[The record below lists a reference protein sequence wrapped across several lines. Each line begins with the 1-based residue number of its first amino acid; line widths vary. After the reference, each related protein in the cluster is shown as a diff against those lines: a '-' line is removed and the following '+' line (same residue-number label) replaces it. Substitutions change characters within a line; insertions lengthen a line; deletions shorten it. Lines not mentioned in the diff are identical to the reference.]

1 MHKQLKLPAHVLFRK
16 EVSLILFKNEITS
29 LSTTRHGH
37 RLTVAASLCDAPVAR
52 RATATGRQPGRMLG
66 DGLPT
71 GRYVTRASRL
81 QLIVDQTLAAQI
93 EDCFAR
99 ARSSGRAG
107 RRRAHEWK
115 RKIISGLEKLTKYDA
130 MHPKAQAAL
139 TELAR
144 QVRHPFDPTESE

>member
-1 MHKQLKLPAHVLFRK
+1 MLTFCSVRRCLLN
-16 EVSLILFKNEITS
+16 LFKNEITNH
-29 LSTTRHGH
+29 STTPHGH
-37 RLTVAASLCDAPVAR
+37 GLTVAASLCEAPVAR

-99 ARSSGRAG
+99 ARSSGRAEGDAHMNGSAKLLAGSRSSQNTTRSIRRLRPLLRNLPG
-107 RRRAHEWK
+107 RCVIHSIRPNP
-115 RKIISGLEKLTKYDA
+115 S
-130 MHPKAQAAL
+130 
-139 TELAR
+139 
-144 QVRHPFDPTESE
+144 ESK